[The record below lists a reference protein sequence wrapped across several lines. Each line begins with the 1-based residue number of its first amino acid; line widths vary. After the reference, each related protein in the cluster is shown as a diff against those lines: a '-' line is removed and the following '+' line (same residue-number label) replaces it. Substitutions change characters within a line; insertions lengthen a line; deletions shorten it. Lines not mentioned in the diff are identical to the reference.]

1 MATLGKTFRKYMS
14 FSLTHFIKSRDKRNN
29 YSCPAT
35 VVRLK
40 KERKKVLTHDCWD
53 KIINFVIFQKLIH
66 FNEQNLPRSILSYY
80 DFEMNLSVEFYTNN
94 DSRIISYIVEKAI
107 QGLIFSRI
115 IFLFLWEWGFDS
127 VYWYARLY
135 GFETSNI
142 AKVVDFTFDS
152 IKKQSKIVHIQH

>member
-1 MATLGKTFRKYMS
+1 MSKTYPLQWTEF
-14 FSLTHFIKSRDKRNN
+14 
-29 YSCPAT
+29 A
-35 VVRLK
+35 
-40 KERKKVLTHDCWD
+40 
-53 KIINFVIFQKLIH
+53 
-66 FNEQNLPRSILSYY
+66 SILSYY
-80 DFEMNLSVEFYTNN
+80 DFEMNLSVKFYTNN
-94 DSRIISYIVEKAI
+94 DSRITSYIVEKAI

-152 IKKQSKIVHIQH
+152 IKKQNKIVHIQH

>member
-1 MATLGKTFRKYMS
+1 M
-14 FSLTHFIKSRDKRNN
+14 
-29 YSCPAT
+29 T
-35 VVRLK
+35 VGTKLLILLYFKNLSTSMNRICLHLK
-40 KERKKVLTHDCWD
+40 LLWFWE
-53 KIINFVIFQKLIH
+53 
-66 FNEQNLPRSILSYY
+66 
-80 DFEMNLSVEFYTNN
+80 NLSVEFYTNN
-94 DSRIISYIVEKAI
+94 DSRISSYIVEKAI

-152 IKKQSKIVHIQH
+152 IKKQNKIVHIQH

>member
-1 MATLGKTFRKYMS
+1 
-14 FSLTHFIKSRDKRNN
+14 
-29 YSCPAT
+29 
-35 VVRLK
+35 
-40 KERKKVLTHDCWD
+40 
-53 KIINFVIFQKLIH
+53 
-66 FNEQNLPRSILSYY
+66 
-80 DFEMNLSVEFYTNN
+80 MNLSVEFYTND
-94 DSRIISYIVEKAI
+94 DSRITSYIVEKAI